1 MFTRSEKI
9 LGAYAGVLTGI
20 LAVIGLT
27 GARSGAPGKF
37 DTLDVQR
44 INIREPDGTLR
55 MVLSSH
61 ERFPGAIVAGK
72 EYPHPR
78 PQAGMLFYD
87 DEGTENGGLIFA
99 GKKGADGKVSSG
111 VSLTFDRYRQDQQL
125 QLMGLDQGGRHFAGM
140 TVNDVI
146 DGTKHPVFGG
156 DPAQGE
162 APQAITR
169 RLYVGK
175 TPHGDAVLHLGDAK
189 GKPRLAIKVTPEGE
203 GAIMFLDANGEP
215 TKVITASDI
224 EAAKP

>member
-9 LGAYAGVLTGI
+9 LGAYAGVLTVT
-20 LAVIGLT
+20 LVAVMLT
-27 GARSGAPGKF
+27 GARSGAPAKF

-55 MVLSSH
+55 MVLSSNG
-61 ERFPGAIVAGK
+61 RFPGAIIAGK

-78 PQAGMLFYD
+78 TQAGMLFFD

-99 GKKGADGKVSSG
+99 GKKGADGKIMSG

-125 QLMGLDQGGRHFAGM
+125 QLMGQDHGGRHFAGL

-146 DGTKHPVFGG
+146 DGTKYPVFGG
-156 DPAQGE
+156 THKEGE

-175 TPHGDAVLHLGDAK
+175 TPSGDAVLHLGDAS

-203 GAIMFLDANGEP
+203 GAIMFLDEKGQP
-215 TKVITASDI
+215 TKMITADDI
-224 EAAKP
+224 AAAKP